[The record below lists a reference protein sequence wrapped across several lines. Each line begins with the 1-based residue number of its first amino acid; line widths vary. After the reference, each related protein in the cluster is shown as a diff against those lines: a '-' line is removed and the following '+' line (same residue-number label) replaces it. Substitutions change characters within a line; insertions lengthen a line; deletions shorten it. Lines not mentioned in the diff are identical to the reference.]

1 MTNDAHEGLANAT
14 TRDDAANA
22 LSLGWN
28 ERLAT
33 ELIEK
38 KYDMTSLQHSRRLG
52 RVSRIDR
59 GWSTILTSGVHDA
72 VDGVERVRNIGAD
85 VAVGDW
91 VIISDDMEKID
102 HVLSR
107 SSALTRRASSD
118 TVRAESHTV
127 AANIDTVLVVQAATP
142 DPNLRR
148 IERELV
154 LAFDSGA
161 QPVLVF
167 NKIDELDADGLSLM
181 VRRVEPVLAGVPLLF
196 ASAKTGAG
204 LDGLRTYTYISSIS
218 DINDTQ
224 KSVASAPQTIALL
237 GASGVGKSTL
247 INALSGHDGQATGA
261 VREGDQRGRH
271 TTTAAELV
279 RLVNGGWLID
289 TPGLRAVS
297 LWMSN
302 HGIEQA
308 FSDIFTLTESCKFR
322 DCKHEDEPSCAVQA
336 AVERGEVSLERLCK
350 MKMLVAEE
358 HELEEQQAVHERAYD
373 RKGTRK
379 KPKN

>member
-28 ERLAT
+28 EQLAT

-38 KYDMTSLQHSRRLG
+38 KYDMTSLQRGRRLG

-204 LDGLRTYTYISSIS
+204 LDGLRAYTYMYDSA
-218 DINDTQ
+218 

-336 AVERGEVSLERLCK
+336 AVERGEVSLERLGN

-358 HELEEQQAVHERAYD
+358 LELEEQQAVHERAYD

>member
-1 MTNDAHEGLANAT
+1 MTNDPHEGLANAT
-14 TRDDAANA
+14 TRDDAADVLA
-22 LSLGWN
+22 LGWN

-59 GWSTILTSGVHDA
+59 GWSTILTSGVHEA
-72 VDGVERVRNIGAD
+72 VDGVERVRNIGAE

-91 VIISDDMEKID
+91 VIISDDLEKID
-102 HVLSR
+102 LVLSR

-167 NKIDELDADGLSLM
+167 NKIDEMDAEGLSLM
-181 VRRVEPVLAGVPLLF
+181 VRRVEPVLAGVPLHF

-204 LDGLRTYTYISSIS
+204 LDGLRAYTYIYDSEK
-218 DINDTQ
+218 N
-224 KSVASAPQTIALL
+224 VASSPQTIALL

-247 INALSGHDGQATGA
+247 INTLSGHDGQATGA

-336 AVERGEVSLERLCK
+336 AVERGDVSPERLAN

-358 HELEEQQAVHERAYD
+358 LELEEQQAVHDRAYD
-373 RKGTRK
+373 RKGARK
-379 KPKN
+379 KPKI

>member
-28 ERLAT
+28 EQLAT

-38 KYDMTSLQHSRRLG
+38 KYDMTSLQRGRRLG

-181 VRRVEPVLAGVPLLF
+181 VCRVEPVLAGVPLLF

-204 LDGLRTYTYISSIS
+204 LDGLRAYTYISHIY
-218 DINDTQ
+218 DTQ
-224 KSVASAPQTIALL
+224 KNVASAPQTIALL

-336 AVERGEVSLERLCK
+336 AVERGEVSLERLGN

-358 HELEEQQAVHERAYD
+358 LELEEQQAVHERAYD

>member
-1 MTNDAHEGLANAT
+1 
-14 TRDDAANA
+14 
-22 LSLGWN
+22 
-28 ERLAT
+28 
-33 ELIEK
+33 
-38 KYDMTSLQHSRRLG
+38 
-52 RVSRIDR
+52 
-59 GWSTILTSGVHDA
+59 
-72 VDGVERVRNIGAD
+72 VRNIGAD

-91 VIISDDMEKID
+91 VVVSEDLEKIEQI
-102 HVLSR
+102 LSR

-127 AANIDTVLVVQAATP
+127 AANIDTVLVVQAATQ

-167 NKIDELDADGLSLM
+167 NKIDEMDADGLSLM
-181 VRRVEPVLAGVPLLF
+181 VHRVEPVLAGVPLIF
-196 ASAKTGAG
+196 TSAKTGAG
-204 LDGLRTYTYISSIS
+204 LDGLRAYTYTSL
-218 DINDTQ
+218 INDTKQ
-224 KSVASAPQTIALL
+224 NVDSSPQTIALL

-308 FSDIFTLTESCKFR
+308 FSDIFSLTESCKFR

-336 AVERGEVSLERLCK
+336 VVKRGDISPERLAN
-350 MKMLVAEE
+350 MKTLVAEE
-358 HELEEQQAVHERAYD
+358 LELEEQQAVHERAYD
-373 RKGTRK
+373 RKGARK
-379 KPKN
+379 KPKL

>member
-1 MTNDAHEGLANAT
+1 MTNDPHEGLANAT
-14 TRDDAANA
+14 TRDDAADVLA
-22 LSLGWN
+22 LGWN

-59 GWSTILTSGVHDA
+59 GWSTILTSGVHEA
-72 VDGVERVRNIGAD
+72 VDGVERVRNIGAE

-91 VIISDDMEKID
+91 VIVSDDLEKID

-127 AANIDTVLVVQAATP
+127 AANIDTVLVVQAATS

-167 NKIDELDADGLSLM
+167 NKIDEMDAEGLSLM
-181 VRRVEPVLAGVPLLF
+181 VRRVESVLAGVPLHF

-204 LDGLRTYTYISSIS
+204 LDGLRAYTYIYDSEK
-218 DINDTQ
+218 N
-224 KSVASAPQTIALL
+224 VASSPQTIALL

-247 INALSGHDGQATGA
+247 INTLSGHDGQATGA

-302 HGIEQA
+302 HGIERA
-308 FSDIFTLTESCKFR
+308 FSDIFALAESCKFR
-322 DCKHEDEPSCAVQA
+322 DCKHEDEPSCSVQA
-336 AVERGEVSLERLCK
+336 AVERGDVSPERLAN

-358 HELEEQQAVHERAYD
+358 LELEEQQAVHDRAYD
-373 RKGTRK
+373 RKGARK
-379 KPKN
+379 KPKI

>member
-14 TRDDAANA
+14 TRDDAAHA

-38 KYDMTSLQHSRRLG
+38 EYDMTSLQRGRRLG

-59 GWSTILTSGVHDA
+59 GWSTILTSGVHNA
-72 VDGVERVRNIGAD
+72 VDGIERVRNIGAD

-91 VIISDDMEKID
+91 VIISDDLEKID

-127 AANIDTVLVVQAATP
+127 ATNIDTVLVVQAATQ

-167 NKIDELDADGLSLM
+167 NKIDELDAEGLSMM
-181 VRRVEPVLAGVPLLF
+181 VRRVEPVLAGVPLIF
-196 ASAKTGAG
+196 TSAKTGAG
-204 LDGLRTYTYISSIS
+204 LDGLRAYTYIY
-218 DINDTQ
+218 DTQ
-224 KSVASAPQTIALL
+224 KNVASSPQTIALL

-322 DCKHEDEPSCAVQA
+322 DCKHEDEPSCVVQA
-336 AVERGEVSLERLCK
+336 AVERGDVSPERLAN
-350 MKMLVAEE
+350 MKILVAEE
-358 HELEEQQAVHERAYD
+358 LELEEQKAVHERAYD
-373 RKGTRK
+373 RKGARK
-379 KPKN
+379 KPKV

>member
-14 TRDDAANA
+14 TRDDAAHA
-22 LSLGWN
+22 LALGWN

-38 KYDMTSLQHSRRLG
+38 KYDMTSLQRDRRLG

-59 GWSTILTSGVHDA
+59 GWSTILTSGVYDA
-72 VDGVERVRNIGAD
+72 VDGVERVRNIGAE

-91 VIISDDMEKID
+91 VIISDDLEKID

-127 AANIDTVLVVQAATP
+127 ATNIDTVLVVQAATQ

-167 NKIDELDADGLSLM
+167 NKIDELDAEGLSLM

-204 LDGLRTYTYISSIS
+204 LDGLRAYTYIYDSA
-218 DINDTQ
+218 

-247 INALSGHDGQATGA
+247 INALSGHEGQATGA

-336 AVERGEVSLERLCK
+336 AVERGDVSLERLAN

-358 HELEEQQAVHERAYD
+358 LELEEQQAVHDRAYD
-373 RKGTRK
+373 RKGARK

>member
-14 TRDDAANA
+14 TRDDAAHA
-22 LSLGWN
+22 LALGWN
-28 ERLAT
+28 EQLAT
-33 ELIEK
+33 ELIDK
-38 KYDMTSLQHSRRLG
+38 KFDMTSLQRGRRLG

-72 VDGVERVRNIGAD
+72 VDGVERVRNIGAE

-91 VIISDDMEKID
+91 VIISDDLEKID

-127 AANIDTVLVVQAATP
+127 AANIDTVLVVQAATQ

-167 NKIDELDADGLSLM
+167 NKIDELDAEGLSLM
-181 VRRVEPVLAGVPLLF
+181 VRRVEPVLAGVPLIF
-196 ASAKTGAG
+196 TSAKTGAG
-204 LDGLRTYTYISSIS
+204 LDGLRAYTYIY
-218 DINDTQ
+218 DTQ
-224 KSVASAPQTIALL
+224 KNVVSSPQTIAFL

-302 HGIEQA
+302 HGIELA
-308 FSDIFTLTESCKFR
+308 FSDIFAFTESCKFR

-336 AVERGEVSLERLCK
+336 AVERGDVSPERLAN

-358 HELEEQQAVHERAYD
+358 LELEEQQAVHDRAYD
-373 RKGTRK
+373 RKGARK
-379 KPKN
+379 KPKI

>member
-1 MTNDAHEGLANAT
+1 MTNDAHEGLANAI
-14 TRDDAANA
+14 TRDDAAHA
-22 LSLGWN
+22 LALGWN

-38 KYDMTSLQHSRRLG
+38 KYDMTSLQRDRRLG

-72 VDGVERVRNIGAD
+72 VDCVERVRNIGAE

-91 VIISDDMEKID
+91 VIISDDLEKID

-127 AANIDTVLVVQAATP
+127 ATNIDTVLVVQAATP

-167 NKIDELDADGLSLM
+167 NKIDELDAEGLSLM
-181 VRRVEPVLAGVPLLF
+181 VRRVEPVLAGVPLIF
-196 ASAKTGAG
+196 TSAKTGAG
-204 LDGLRTYTYISSIS
+204 LDGLRAYTYIYDS
-218 DINDTQ
+218 Q
-224 KSVASAPQTIALL
+224 KNVASSPQTIALL

-302 HGIEQA
+302 HGIELA

-336 AVERGEVSLERLCK
+336 AIERGDVSPERLAN

-358 HELEEQQAVHERAYD
+358 LELEEQKAVHERAYD
-373 RKGTRK
+373 RKGARK
-379 KPKN
+379 KPKI

>member
-14 TRDDAANA
+14 TRDDAAHA
-22 LSLGWN
+22 LALGWN

-38 KYDMTSLQHSRRLG
+38 KYDMTLLQRDRRLG

-72 VDGVERVRNIGAD
+72 VDGVERVRNIGAE

-91 VIISDDMEKID
+91 VIISDDLEKID

-167 NKIDELDADGLSLM
+167 NKIDEMDADGLSLM
-181 VRRVEPVLAGVPLLF
+181 VRRVEPVLAGVPLHF

-204 LDGLRTYTYISSIS
+204 LDGLRAYTYIY
-218 DINDTQ
+218 DTQ
-224 KSVASAPQTIALL
+224 KNAANSPQTIALL

-322 DCKHEDEPSCAVQA
+322 DCKHEDEPSCAVRA
-336 AVERGEVSLERLCK
+336 AVERGDVSLERLAN

-358 HELEEQQAVHERAYD
+358 LELEEQQAVHERAYD
-373 RKGTRK
+373 RKGARK
-379 KPKN
+379 KPKS

>member
-14 TRDDAANA
+14 TRDDAAHA
-22 LSLGWN
+22 LALGWN

-38 KYDMTSLQHSRRLG
+38 KYDMTSLQRSRRLG

-72 VDGVERVRNIGAD
+72 VDGVERVRNIGAE

-91 VIISDDMEKID
+91 VIISDDLEKID
-102 HVLSR
+102 HVLLR
-107 SSALTRRASSD
+107 SSALTKRASSD
-118 TVRAESHTV
+118 TVRAESQTV

-161 QPVLVF
+161 HPVLVF
-167 NKIDELDADGLSLM
+167 NRIDEMDADGLSLM
-181 VRRVEPVLAGVPLLF
+181 VRRVDPVLAGVPLHCV
-196 ASAKTGAG
+196 SAKTGAG
-204 LDGLRTYTYISSIS
+204 LDGLRAYTYIY
-218 DINDTQ
+218 DTDNSA
-224 KSVASAPQTIALL
+224 KSVASTPQTIALL

-247 INALSGHDGQATGA
+247 INVLSGHDGQATGA
-261 VREGDQRGRH
+261 VREGDRRGRH

-302 HGIEQA
+302 HGIELA

-336 AVERGEVSLERLCK
+336 SVERGDVSPERLAN

-358 HELEEQQAVHERAYD
+358 LELEEQKAVHERAYD
-373 RKGTRK
+373 RKGARK
-379 KPKN
+379 KPKI

>member
-1 MTNDAHEGLANAT
+1 VSHEMTNDAHEGLANAT
-14 TRDDAANA
+14 TRDDAAHA
-22 LSLGWN
+22 LALGWN
-28 ERLAT
+28 ERLAS

-38 KYDMTSLQHSRRLG
+38 KFDMTSLQRSRRLG

-72 VDGVERVRNIGAD
+72 VDGVERVRNIGAE

-91 VIISDDMEKID
+91 VIISDDLEKID

-127 AANIDTVLVVQAATP
+127 ATNIDTVLVVQAATP

-167 NKIDELDADGLSLM
+167 NKIDELDAEGLSLM

-204 LDGLRTYTYISSIS
+204 LDGLRAYTYIY
-218 DINDTQ
+218 DTQ
-224 KSVASAPQTIALL
+224 KNVPSSPQTIALL

-302 HGIEQA
+302 HGIELA

-336 AVERGEVSLERLCK
+336 AVERGDVSLERLAN

-358 HELEEQQAVHERAYD
+358 LELEEQQAVHERAYD
-373 RKGTRK
+373 RKGARK
-379 KPKN
+379 KPKI

>member
-14 TRDDAANA
+14 TRDNEAHA

-38 KYDMTSLQHSRRLG
+38 KYDMSSLQRGRRLG

-59 GWSTILTSGVHDA
+59 GWSTILTSGVHGA

-91 VIISDDMEKID
+91 VIISDDLEKIV

-167 NKIDELDADGLSLM
+167 NKIDEMDTDGLSLM

-204 LDGLRTYTYISSIS
+204 LDGLRAYTYIYDSA
-218 DINDTQ
+218 
-224 KSVASAPQTIALL
+224 KSAASAPQTIALL

-336 AVERGEVSLERLCK
+336 AVERGDVSPERLGN

-358 HELEEQQAVHERAYD
+358 LELEEQQAVHDRAYD
-373 RKGTRK
+373 RKGARK

>member
-14 TRDDAANA
+14 TRDDAASA
-22 LSLGWN
+22 LALGWN

-33 ELIEK
+33 ELIKK
-38 KYDMTSLQHSRRLG
+38 KYDMMSLQRSRRLG

-59 GWSTILTSGVHDA
+59 GWSTILTTGVHDA
-72 VDGVERVRNIGAD
+72 SQAIERVRNIGAE

-118 TVRAESHTV
+118 TVRAESNTV
-127 AANIDTVLVVQAATP
+127 AANIDTVLVVQAATQ

-167 NKIDELDADGLSLM
+167 NKIDEMDADGLSAM

-196 ASAKTGAG
+196 TSAKTGAG
-204 LDGLRTYTYISSIS
+204 LDGLRAYTCRYDNANIY
-218 DINDTQ
+218 DGA
-224 KSVASAPQTIALL
+224 KSVASSPQTIVLL

-247 INALSGHDGQATGA
+247 INALSGHDGQATGE

-336 AVERGEVSLERLCK
+336 AVERGDVSSERLGN

-358 HELEEQQAVHERAYD
+358 LELEEQQAVHDRAYD
-373 RKGTRK
+373 RKGARK
-379 KPKN
+379 KPKI

>member
-1 MTNDAHEGLANAT
+1 MTHEAHEGSAKAA

-22 LSLGWN
+22 RSLGWN

-38 KYDMTSLQHSRRLG
+38 GYDMTSLQRGRRLG

-72 VDGVERVRNIGAD
+72 VDGVERVRSIGAD

-91 VIISDDMEKID
+91 VIISDDMEKIEQI
-102 HVLSR
+102 LSR

-127 AANIDTVLVVQAATP
+127 AANFDTVLVVQAATQ

-167 NKIDELDADGLSLM
+167 NKIDEMDADGLSLM
-181 VRRVEPVLAGVPLLF
+181 VRRVEPVLAGVPLHF

-204 LDGLRTYTYISSIS
+204 LDGLRDYTYINSA
-218 DINDTQ
+218 

-336 AVERGEVSLERLCK
+336 AVERGDVSLERLAN

-358 HELEEQQAVHERAYD
+358 LELEEQQAVHERAYD
-373 RKGTRK
+373 RKGARK

>member
-14 TRDDAANA
+14 TRDGAAHA
-22 LSLGWN
+22 LALGWN

-38 KYDMTSLQHSRRLG
+38 KYDMTSLQSDRRLG

-59 GWSTILTSGVHDA
+59 GWSTILTSGMHDA
-72 VDGVERVRNIGAD
+72 VDGVERVRNIGAE

-91 VIISDDMEKID
+91 VIISDDLEKID

-127 AANIDTVLVVQAATP
+127 ATNIDTVLVVQATTQ

-167 NKIDELDADGLSLM
+167 NKIDEMDAEGLSLM

-196 ASAKTGAG
+196 VSAKTGAG
-204 LDGLRTYTYISSIS
+204 LDGLRAYTYISSI
-218 DINDTQ
+218 NDTQ
-224 KSVASAPQTIALL
+224 KNVASAPQTIALL

-322 DCKHEDEPSCAVQA
+322 DCKHEDEPSCAVRA
-336 AVERGEVSLERLCK
+336 AVERGDVSPERLAN

-358 HELEEQQAVHERAYD
+358 LELEEQQAVHDRAYD
-373 RKGTRK
+373 RKGARK

>member
-14 TRDDAANA
+14 TRDDAAHA
-22 LSLGWN
+22 LALGWN
-28 ERLAT
+28 ERLAS

-38 KYDMTSLQHSRRLG
+38 KFDMTSLQRSRRLG

-72 VDGVERVRNIGAD
+72 VDGVERVRNIGAE

-91 VIISDDMEKID
+91 VIISDDLEKID

-127 AANIDTVLVVQAATP
+127 ATNIDTVLVVQAATP

-167 NKIDELDADGLSLM
+167 NKIDELDAEGLSLM

-204 LDGLRTYTYISSIS
+204 LDGLRAYTYIY
-218 DINDTQ
+218 DTQ
-224 KSVASAPQTIALL
+224 KNVPSSPQTIALL

-271 TTTAAELV
+271 TTTAVELV

-302 HGIEQA
+302 HGIELA

-336 AVERGEVSLERLCK
+336 AVERGDVSLERLAN

-358 HELEEQQAVHERAYD
+358 LELEEQQAVHERAYD
-373 RKGTRK
+373 RKGARK
-379 KPKN
+379 KPKI

>member
-1 MTNDAHEGLANAT
+1 
-14 TRDDAANA
+14 
-22 LSLGWN
+22 
-28 ERLAT
+28 
-33 ELIEK
+33 
-38 KYDMTSLQHSRRLG
+38 
-52 RVSRIDR
+52 
-59 GWSTILTSGVHDA
+59 
-72 VDGVERVRNIGAD
+72 
-85 VAVGDW
+85 
-91 VIISDDMEKID
+91 
-102 HVLSR
+102 
-107 SSALTRRASSD
+107 
-118 TVRAESHTV
+118 
-127 AANIDTVLVVQAATP
+127 
-142 DPNLRR
+142 
-148 IERELV
+148 ERELV

-167 NKIDELDADGLSLM
+167 NKIDEMDAEGLSLM
-181 VRRVEPVLAGVPLLF
+181 VRRVEPVLAGVPLHF

-204 LDGLRTYTYISSIS
+204 LDGLRAYTHIYDSEK
-218 DINDTQ
+218 N
-224 KSVASAPQTIALL
+224 VASSPQTIALL
-237 GASGVGKSTL
+237 GASGVGTSTL
-247 INALSGHDGQATGA
+247 INTLSGHDGQATGA

-336 AVERGEVSLERLCK
+336 AVERGDVSPERLAN

-358 HELEEQQAVHERAYD
+358 LELEEQQAVHDRAYD
-373 RKGTRK
+373 RKGARK
-379 KPKN
+379 KPKI

>member
-14 TRDDAANA
+14 TRDDAAHA
-22 LSLGWN
+22 LALGWN

-38 KYDMTSLQHSRRLG
+38 KYEMTSLQRDRRLG

-72 VDGVERVRNIGAD
+72 IDGVERVRNIGAE

-91 VIISDDMEKID
+91 VIISDDLEKID

-127 AANIDTVLVVQAATP
+127 AANIDTVLVVQAATQE
-142 DPNLRR
+142 PNLRR

-167 NKIDELDADGLSLM
+167 NKIDELDAEGLSLM
-181 VRRVEPVLAGVPLLF
+181 VRRVEPVLAGVPLIF
-196 ASAKTGAG
+196 TSAKTGAG
-204 LDGLRTYTYISSIS
+204 LDGLRAYTYIY
-218 DINDTQ
+218 DTQ
-224 KSVASAPQTIALL
+224 KNVASSPQTIALL

-302 HGIEQA
+302 HGIELA

-336 AVERGEVSLERLCK
+336 AIERGDVSPERLAN

-358 HELEEQQAVHERAYD
+358 LELEEQKAVHERAYD
-373 RKGTRK
+373 RKGARK
-379 KPKN
+379 KPKI

>member
-1 MTNDAHEGLANAT
+1 MTKDAHEGLASAT
-14 TRDDAANA
+14 TSDDAANV

-38 KYDMTSLQHSRRLG
+38 KHDMTSLQSSRRLG

-91 VIISDDMEKID
+91 VIISDDMEKVD
-102 HVLSR
+102 HILSR

-142 DPNLRR
+142 EPNLRR

-167 NKIDELDADGLSLM
+167 NKIDEIDAEGLSLM
-181 VRRVEPVLAGVPLLF
+181 VRRVEPVLAGVPMHF

-204 LDGLRTYTYISSIS
+204 LDGLRAYTYIY
-218 DINDTQ
+218 DTETQ
-224 KSVASAPQTIALL
+224 VAKSPQTIALL

-302 HGIEQA
+302 HGIELA
-308 FSDIFTLTESCKFR
+308 FSDIFVLTESCKFR
-322 DCKHEDEPSCAVQA
+322 DCKHEDEPSCAVQE
-336 AVERGEVSLERLCK
+336 AVKRGDVSPERLAN
-350 MKMLVAEE
+350 MKTLVAEE
-358 HELEEQQAVHERAYD
+358 LELEEQQAVHERAYD
-373 RKGTRK
+373 RKGARK
-379 KPKN
+379 KPKS

>member
-1 MTNDAHEGLANAT
+1 
-14 TRDDAANA
+14 
-22 LSLGWN
+22 
-28 ERLAT
+28 
-33 ELIEK
+33 LIEK
-38 KYDMTSLQHSRRLG
+38 KYDMTSLQRDRRLG

-72 VDGVERVRNIGAD
+72 VDGVERVRNIGAE

-91 VIISDDMEKID
+91 VIISDDLEKID
-102 HVLSR
+102 HVLLR
-107 SSALTRRASSD
+107 SSALTKRASSD
-118 TVRAESHTV
+118 TVRAESQTV

-161 QPVLVF
+161 HPVLVF
-167 NKIDELDADGLSLM
+167 NRIDEMDADGLSLM
-181 VRRVEPVLAGVPLLF
+181 VRRVDPVLAGVPLHCV
-196 ASAKTGAG
+196 SAKTGVG
-204 LDGLRTYTYISSIS
+204 LDGLRAYTYIY
-218 DINDTQ
+218 DVYDGA
-224 KSVASAPQTIALL
+224 KSVASSPQTIALL

-247 INALSGHDGQATGA
+247 INVLSGHDGQATGA
-261 VREGDQRGRH
+261 VREGDRRGRH

-302 HGIEQA
+302 HGIELA

-336 AVERGEVSLERLCK
+336 AVERGDVSLERLAN

-358 HELEEQQAVHERAYD
+358 LELEEQKAVHERAYD
-373 RKGTRK
+373 RKGARK
-379 KPKN
+379 KPKI

>member
-14 TRDDAANA
+14 TRDDAAHA
-22 LSLGWN
+22 LALGWN

-38 KYDMTSLQHSRRLG
+38 KYDMTSLQRDRRLG

-72 VDGVERVRNIGAD
+72 VDGVERVRNIGAE

-91 VIISDDMEKID
+91 VIISDDLEKID

-167 NKIDELDADGLSLM
+167 NKIDEMDADGLSLM
-181 VRRVEPVLAGVPLLF
+181 VRRVEPVLAGVPLHF

-204 LDGLRTYTYISSIS
+204 LDGLRAYTYIY
-218 DINDTQ
+218 DTQ
-224 KSVASAPQTIALL
+224 KNAAYSPQTIALL

-322 DCKHEDEPSCAVQA
+322 DCKHEDEPSCAVRE
-336 AVERGEVSLERLCK
+336 AVERGDVSLERLAN

-358 HELEEQQAVHERAYD
+358 LELEEQQAVHERAYD
-373 RKGTRK
+373 RKGARK

>member
-1 MTNDAHEGLANAT
+1 MTNDPHEGLANAT
-14 TRDDAANA
+14 TRDDAADVLA
-22 LSLGWN
+22 LGWN

-38 KYDMTSLQHSRRLG
+38 KFDMTSLQHSRRLG

-59 GWSTILTSGVHDA
+59 GWSTILTSGVHEA
-72 VDGVERVRNIGAD
+72 VDGVERVRNIGAE

-91 VIISDDMEKID
+91 VIISDDLEKID
-102 HVLSR
+102 LVLSR

-167 NKIDELDADGLSLM
+167 NKIDEVDAEGLSLM
-181 VRRVEPVLAGVPLLF
+181 VRRVEPVLAGVPLHF

-204 LDGLRTYTYISSIS
+204 LDGLRAYTYIYDSEK
-218 DINDTQ
+218 N
-224 KSVASAPQTIALL
+224 VASSPQTIALL

-247 INALSGHDGQATGA
+247 INTLSGHDGQATGA

-302 HGIEQA
+302 HGIERA

-336 AVERGEVSLERLCK
+336 AVERGDVSPERLAN

-358 HELEEQQAVHERAYD
+358 LELEEQQAVHDRAYD
-373 RKGTRK
+373 RKGARK
-379 KPKN
+379 KPKI

>member
-38 KYDMTSLQHSRRLG
+38 KYDMTSLQRGRRLG

-167 NKIDELDADGLSLM
+167 NKIDEIDADGLSLM

-204 LDGLRTYTYISSIS
+204 LDGLRAYTYISSIS

-224 KSVASAPQTIALL
+224 KSVAGAPQTIALL

-308 FSDIFTLTESCKFR
+308 FSDIFMLTESCKFR

-336 AVERGEVSLERLCK
+336 AVEQGDVSPERLGN

-358 HELEEQQAVHERAYD
+358 LELEEQQAVHDRAYD
-373 RKGTRK
+373 RKGARK

>member
-1 MTNDAHEGLANAT
+1 MTNDPHEGLANAT
-14 TRDDAANA
+14 TRDDAADVLA
-22 LSLGWN
+22 LGWN

-38 KYDMTSLQHSRRLG
+38 KYDITSLQHSRRLG

-59 GWSTILTSGVHDA
+59 GWSTILTSGVHEA
-72 VDGVERVRNIGAD
+72 VDGVERVRNIGAE

-91 VIISDDMEKID
+91 VIISDDLEKID

-167 NKIDELDADGLSLM
+167 NKIDEMDAEGLSLM
-181 VRRVEPVLAGVPLLF
+181 VRRVEPVLAGVPLHF

-204 LDGLRTYTYISSIS
+204 LDGLRAYTYIYDSEK
-218 DINDTQ
+218 N
-224 KSVASAPQTIALL
+224 VASSPQTIALL

-247 INALSGHDGQATGA
+247 INTLSGHDGQATGA

-302 HGIEQA
+302 HGIERA
-308 FSDIFTLTESCKFR
+308 FSDIFALAESCKFR
-322 DCKHEDEPSCAVQA
+322 DCKHEDEPSCSVQA
-336 AVERGEVSLERLCK
+336 AVERGDVSFERLSN

-358 HELEEQQAVHERAYD
+358 LELEEQQAVHERAYD
-373 RKGTRK
+373 RKGARK
-379 KPKN
+379 KTKN

>member
-1 MTNDAHEGLANAT
+1 MTNDPHEGLANAT
-14 TRDDAANA
+14 TRDDAADVLA
-22 LSLGWN
+22 LGWN

-38 KYDMTSLQHSRRLG
+38 KFDMTSLQHSRRLG

-72 VDGVERVRNIGAD
+72 VDGVERVRNIGAE

-91 VIISDDMEKID
+91 VIISDDLEKID
-102 HVLSR
+102 LVLSR

-167 NKIDELDADGLSLM
+167 NKIDEMDAEGLSLM
-181 VRRVEPVLAGVPLLF
+181 VRRVESVLAGVPLHF

-204 LDGLRTYTYISSIS
+204 LDGLRAYTYIYDSEK
-218 DINDTQ
+218 N
-224 KSVASAPQTIALL
+224 VASSPQTIALL

-247 INALSGHDGQATGA
+247 INTLSGHDGQATGA

-302 HGIEQA
+302 HGIERA

-336 AVERGEVSLERLCK
+336 AVERGDVSPERLAN

-358 HELEEQQAVHERAYD
+358 LELEEQQAVHDRAYD
-373 RKGTRK
+373 RKGARK
-379 KPKN
+379 KPKI

>member
-14 TRDDAANA
+14 TRDDAAHA
-22 LSLGWN
+22 LALGWN
-28 ERLAT
+28 ERLAS

-38 KYDMTSLQHSRRLG
+38 KFDMTSLQRSRRLG

-72 VDGVERVRNIGAD
+72 VDGVERVRNIGAE

-91 VIISDDMEKID
+91 VIISDDLEKID

-167 NKIDELDADGLSLM
+167 NKIDEMDADGLSLM
-181 VRRVEPVLAGVPLLF
+181 VRRVEPVLAGVPLHF

-204 LDGLRTYTYISSIS
+204 LDGLRAYTYIY
-218 DINDTQ
+218 DTQ
-224 KSVASAPQTIALL
+224 KNAAYSPQTIALL

-322 DCKHEDEPSCAVQA
+322 DCKHEDEPSCAVRA
-336 AVERGEVSLERLCK
+336 AVERGDVSLERLAN

-358 HELEEQQAVHERAYD
+358 LELEEQQAVHERAYD
-373 RKGTRK
+373 RKGARK

>member
-14 TRDDAANA
+14 TRDDAAHA
-22 LSLGWN
+22 LALGWN

-38 KYDMTSLQHSRRLG
+38 KYDMTSLQRDRRLG

-72 VDGVERVRNIGAD
+72 VDGVERVRNIGAE

-91 VIISDDMEKID
+91 VIISDDLEKID

-167 NKIDELDADGLSLM
+167 NKIDEMDADGLSLM
-181 VRRVEPVLAGVPLLF
+181 VRRVEPVLAGVPLHF

-204 LDGLRTYTYISSIS
+204 LDGLRAYTYIY
-218 DINDTQ
+218 DTQ
-224 KSVASAPQTIALL
+224 KNAAYSPQTIALL

-279 RLVNGGWLID
+279 RLLNGGWLID

-322 DCKHEDEPSCAVQA
+322 DCKHEDEPSCAVRE
-336 AVERGEVSLERLCK
+336 AVERGDVSLERLAN

-358 HELEEQQAVHERAYD
+358 LELEEQQAVHERAYD
-373 RKGTRK
+373 RKGARK

>member
-14 TRDDAANA
+14 TRDDAAHA
-22 LSLGWN
+22 LALGWN

-38 KYDMTSLQHSRRLG
+38 TYDMTSLQRDRRLG

-72 VDGVERVRNIGAD
+72 VDGVERVRNIGAE

-91 VIISDDMEKID
+91 VIISDDLEKID
-102 HVLSR
+102 HVLLR
-107 SSALTRRASSD
+107 SSALTKRASSD
-118 TVRAESHTV
+118 TVRAESQTV

-161 QPVLVF
+161 HPVLVF
-167 NKIDELDADGLSLM
+167 NRIDEMDADGLSLM
-181 VRRVEPVLAGVPLLF
+181 VRRVDPVLAGVPLHCV
-196 ASAKTGAG
+196 SAKTGAG
-204 LDGLRTYTYISSIS
+204 LDGLRAYTYIY
-218 DINDTQ
+218 DTDNSA
-224 KSVASAPQTIALL
+224 KSVASTPQTIALL

-247 INALSGHDGQATGA
+247 INVLSGHDGQATGA
-261 VREGDQRGRH
+261 VREGDRRGRH

-302 HGIEQA
+302 HGIELA

-336 AVERGEVSLERLCK
+336 AVERGDVSPERLAN

-358 HELEEQQAVHERAYD
+358 LELEEQKAVHERAYD
-373 RKGTRK
+373 RKGARK
-379 KPKN
+379 KPKI

>member
-1 MTNDAHEGLANAT
+1 VSNEMTNDAHEGLANAT
-14 TRDDAANA
+14 TRDDAAHA
-22 LSLGWN
+22 LALGWN

-33 ELIEK
+33 ELIEE
-38 KYDMTSLQHSRRLG
+38 KYEMTSLQRSRRLG

-72 VDGVERVRNIGAD
+72 VDGVERVRNIGAE

-91 VIISDDMEKID
+91 VIISDDLEKID
-102 HVLSR
+102 HVLLR
-107 SSALTRRASSD
+107 SSALTKRASSD
-118 TVRAESHTV
+118 TVRAESQTV

-161 QPVLVF
+161 HPVLVF
-167 NKIDELDADGLSLM
+167 NRIDEMDADGLSLM
-181 VRRVEPVLAGVPLLF
+181 VRRVDPVLAGVPLHCV
-196 ASAKTGAG
+196 SAKTGAG
-204 LDGLRTYTYISSIS
+204 LDGLRAYTYIY
-218 DINDTQ
+218 DTQ
-224 KSVASAPQTIALL
+224 KNVASSPQTIALL

-261 VREGDQRGRH
+261 VREGDRRGRH

-336 AVERGEVSLERLCK
+336 AVERGDVSPERLAN

-358 HELEEQQAVHERAYD
+358 LELEEQQAVHERAND
-373 RKGTRK
+373 RKGARK
-379 KPKN
+379 KPKI

>member
-14 TRDDAANA
+14 TRDDAANV

-38 KYDMTSLQHSRRLG
+38 KYDMMSLQSDRRLG

-72 VDGVERVRNIGAD
+72 VDGVERVRNIGAE

-127 AANIDTVLVVQAATP
+127 ATNIDTVLVVQAATP

-167 NKIDELDADGLSLM
+167 NKIDEIDADGLSLM

-204 LDGLRTYTYISSIS
+204 LDGLRVYTYIYDSQKNAASS
-218 DINDTQ
+218 
-224 KSVASAPQTIALL
+224 PQTIALL

-336 AVERGEVSLERLCK
+336 AVERGDVSPERLAN

-358 HELEEQQAVHERAYD
+358 LELEEQQAVHDRAYD
-373 RKGTRK
+373 RKGARK
-379 KPKN
+379 KPKS

>member
-1 MTNDAHEGLANAT
+1 MTHDAHEGLANAT
-14 TRDDAANA
+14 TRDDAADVLA
-22 LSLGWN
+22 LGWN

-38 KYDMTSLQHSRRLG
+38 KFDMTSLQHSRRLG

-59 GWSTILTSGVHDA
+59 GWSTILTSGVHEA
-72 VDGVERVRNIGAD
+72 VDGVERVRNIGAE

-91 VIISDDMEKID
+91 VIISDDLEKID

-167 NKIDELDADGLSLM
+167 NKIDEMDAEGLSLM
-181 VRRVEPVLAGVPLLF
+181 VRRVEPVLAGVPLHF
-196 ASAKTGAG
+196 ASAKTGTG
-204 LDGLRTYTYISSIS
+204 LDGLRAYTYIYDSEK
-218 DINDTQ
+218 N
-224 KSVASAPQTIALL
+224 VASSPQTIALL

-247 INALSGHDGQATGA
+247 INTLSGHDGQATGA

-336 AVERGEVSLERLCK
+336 AVERGDVSPERLAN

-358 HELEEQQAVHERAYD
+358 LELEEQQAVHDRAYD
-373 RKGTRK
+373 RKGARK
-379 KPKN
+379 KTKN

>member
-14 TRDDAANA
+14 TRDDAAHA
-22 LSLGWN
+22 LALGWN

-38 KYDMTSLQHSRRLG
+38 KFDMTSLQRSRRLG

-59 GWSTILTSGVHDA
+59 GWSTILTSGVHNA

-91 VIISDDMEKID
+91 VIISDDLEKID

-167 NKIDELDADGLSLM
+167 NKIDEMDADGLSLM

-204 LDGLRTYTYISSIS
+204 LDGLRTYTYLSSIS

-302 HGIEQA
+302 HGIELA

-336 AVERGEVSLERLCK
+336 PVERGDVSPERLGN

-358 HELEEQQAVHERAYD
+358 LELEEQQAVHDRAYD
-373 RKGTRK
+373 RKGARK
-379 KPKN
+379 KPKI

>member
-14 TRDDAANA
+14 TRDDAASA

-38 KYDMTSLQHSRRLG
+38 KYDMTSLQRSRRLG

-91 VIISDDMEKID
+91 VIISDDLEKID

-127 AANIDTVLVVQAATP
+127 ATNIDTVLVVQAATQ

-204 LDGLRTYTYISSIS
+204 LDGLRAYTYIY
-218 DINDTQ
+218 DTQ
-224 KSVASAPQTIALL
+224 KNVASAPQTSALL

-336 AVERGEVSLERLCK
+336 AVERGDVSPERLAN

-358 HELEEQQAVHERAYD
+358 LELEEQQVVHDRAYD
-373 RKGTRK
+373 RKGARK

>member
-1 MTNDAHEGLANAT
+1 
-14 TRDDAANA
+14 
-22 LSLGWN
+22 
-28 ERLAT
+28 
-33 ELIEK
+33 
-38 KYDMTSLQHSRRLG
+38 MTSLQRDRRLG

-72 VDGVERVRNIGAD
+72 VDGVERVRNIGAE

-91 VIISDDMEKID
+91 VIISDDLEKID

-167 NKIDELDADGLSLM
+167 NKIDEMDADGLSLM
-181 VRRVEPVLAGVPLLF
+181 VRRVEPVLAGVPLHF

-204 LDGLRTYTYISSIS
+204 LDGLRGYTYIY
-218 DINDTQ
+218 DTQ
-224 KSVASAPQTIALL
+224 KNADNSPQTIALL

-336 AVERGEVSLERLCK
+336 AVERGDVSPERLAN

-358 HELEEQQAVHERAYD
+358 LELEEQQAVHERAYD
-373 RKGTRK
+373 RKGARK
-379 KPKN
+379 KPKI

>member
-14 TRDDAANA
+14 TRDDAAHA
-22 LSLGWN
+22 LALGWN

-38 KYDMTSLQHSRRLG
+38 KYDMTLLQRGRRLG

-72 VDGVERVRNIGAD
+72 VDGVERVRNIGAE

-91 VIISDDMEKID
+91 VIISDDLEKID

-167 NKIDELDADGLSLM
+167 NKIDEMDADGLSLM
-181 VRRVEPVLAGVPLLF
+181 VRRVEPVLAGVPLHF

-204 LDGLRTYTYISSIS
+204 LDGLRAYTYIY
-218 DINDTQ
+218 DIQ
-224 KSVASAPQTIALL
+224 KNAAYSPQTIALL

-322 DCKHEDEPSCAVQA
+322 DCKHEDEPSCAVRE
-336 AVERGEVSLERLCK
+336 AVERGDVSLERLAN

-358 HELEEQQAVHERAYD
+358 LELEEQQAVHERAYD
-373 RKGTRK
+373 RKGARK
-379 KPKN
+379 KPKS